1 MFGRKKE
8 DAGPIIEAR
17 ATVTSIQDTGTT
29 VNGNPRVKLTLQVQ
43 PDGAEPWELSQKV
56 NVSRI
61 HIPKPGDPFTV
72 KYYAGKP
79 DGARLQR
86 RTEAELA
93 AAAGDA
99 SATAAAAPPAVDP
112 LDRLRKLNEL
122 RQAGAL
128 TDEEFE
134 QQKAKVLENT

>member
-1 MFGRKKE
+1 LFGRKKE
-8 DAGPIIEAR
+8 DAGPLVEAR
-17 ATVTSIQDTGTT
+17 AIVTSIADTRTT
-29 VNGNPRVKLTLQVQ
+29 VNGNPRVKLTLEVQ
-43 PDGAEPWELSQKV
+43 PEGAEPWELTQKV

-86 RTEAELA
+86 RSEAELA
-93 AAAGDA
+93 AAAGNGSA
-99 SATAAAAPPAVDP
+99 AAATAAPAVDP
-112 LDRLRKLNEL
+112 LERLRKLNDL

-134 QQKAKVLENT
+134 QQKAKVLADT

>member
-1 MFGRKKE
+1 MFGKKKE
-8 DAGPIIEAR
+8 DQGPIIEAQ
-17 ATVTSIQDTGTT
+17 AIVTSIADTGTT

-43 PDGAEPWELSQKV
+43 PEGAEPWELSQKV

-72 KYYAGKP
+72 KYYANKP

-93 AAAGDA
+93 AAAGNGSA
-99 SATAAAAPPAVDP
+99 SVAAASPAVDP
-112 LDRLRKLNEL
+112 LERLRKLNEL

-134 QQKAKVLENT
+134 QQKAKVLADT